1 MGSGQGSQQLQ
12 PVMETTQFMSP
23 AIGSGTGGRGSLG
36 RGSLGRT
43 SLGANRSSLG
53 SSVSG
58 SAGKPSSATLAS
70 LAGEMCYMYFYIVS

>member
-1 MGSGQGSQQLQ
+1 MGSGPQLQ
-12 PVMETTQFMSP
+12 QQQPIMETTQFMGP
-23 AIGSGTGGRGSLG
+23 AVAAVSGGRGSLG

-53 SSVSG
+53 STMSS

-70 LAGEMCYMYFYIVS
+70 LAGNTAVIHSLD